1 MEKWV
6 MSFNSVREIPLVLS
20 GLNIYTY
27 LTRRRSTPQH
37 ILPKLLQWT
46 NIETNIEVPVYSIFV
61 SLF

>member
-1 MEKWV
+1 

-37 ILPKLLQWT
+37 ILPKLLQ
-46 NIETNIEVPVYSIFV
+46 
-61 SLF
+61 